1 MNVMVRISVVSLLW
15 ASLLAGASPILGETS
30 EILQESAEQKPAQES
45 AAAQTSAGKESAAA
59 QTSASQDVTAAANEK
74 KSPGLT
80 RGNNTIDGNAYHYGG
95 TKKIHFDDPL
105 KLIKEGKIG
114 VTHQYND
121 AKHLARA
128 FKEDFSDDDFGW
140 VSKKCPQM
148 LWCRFDDSKV
158 PAGITFL
165 PVQAKAQANE
175 FHVTKWQFVSSK
187 DSKCNQNSTW
197 EVICEDLSGS
207 VFKGRWARKG
217 CFAGKEIQEQ
227 FKCFGIRV
235 IEGVRHPGKYNS
247 VDTFQ
252 LTNINMYEKIA
263 VFNRF

>member
-80 RGNNTIDGNAYHYGG
+80 RGNNTIDRNAYHYGG
-95 TKKIHFDDPL
+95 TKKINFDDPL
-105 KLIKEGKIG
+105 KLVQEGKIG
-114 VTHQYND
+114 VSYNLGD
-121 AKHLARA
+121 AHYIARA
-128 FKEDFSDDDFGW
+128 FKKDFSDADFGW
-140 VSKKCPQM
+140 GALYCPQM

-158 PAGITFL
+158 PSGVTFL
-165 PVQAKAQANE
+165 PVQAKAQANQY
-175 FHVTKWQFVSSK
+175 HVTKWQFVASI

-197 EVICEDLSGS
+197 EVICEDMSGTGYR
-207 VFKGRWARKG
+207 GRWASKG
-217 CFAGKEIQEQ
+217 CFAGKEVQEKY
-227 FKCFGIRV
+227 KCFGIRV
-235 IEGVRHPGKYNS
+235 LEGMQNPGKYNS
-247 VDTFQ
+247 YDQFQ
-252 LTNINMYEKIA
+252 ITNINMYEKIDGY
-263 VFNRF
+263 NRF